1 MSKTFVMLG
10 SAFMFLAVGAGAFGS
25 HGLSAYF
32 SRFPELEGTY
42 QTAVRYHMVH
52 ALGLF
57 IVAWAEG
64 HFSASMTTWAGYLL
78 LLGIILFSGSLYL
91 LVFTRASWFG
101 AITPLGGLAF
111 LAGWVALFLAAW
123 RT

>member
-1 MSKTFVMLG
+1 MSKSFVMLG
-10 SAFMFLAVGAGAFGS
+10 SALMFLAVAAGAFGS
-25 HGLSAYF
+25 HGLAAYF
-32 SRFPELEGTY
+32 SRFPELEDTY

-52 ALGLF
+52 ALGLL
-57 IVAWAEG
+57 IVAWADG
-64 HFSASMTTWAGYLL
+64 HFSASATAWAGYLL

-91 LVFTRASWFG
+91 LVFTRASWLG